1 MDFFDY
7 YIPATLA
14 GQIRP
19 GVFVKIPFKKQT
31 LIGIVHSLKD
41 KTEFAGAKEIIGV
54 AEEYG
59 ELSETQ
65 FALIIWFARYYY
77 YSLGSTA
84 DLIFPAPL
92 KRRVNIREQAP
103 KTPFSNFIKPD
114 KSATALA
121 ARVFNEKNKK
131 YLLFPYNQAKKDG
144 FFVSLCETAVKKQ
157 ETLLILFPQVAKV
170 EAFFHCL
177 PQSVRAATIIFTA
190 DAQAAKAKHWRD
202 WQAVRSGEKRVI
214 LGTRSAVFA
223 PLPERSLVV
232 VDDAH
237 SDDYKQW
244 DQNPRYE
251 VINVA
256 RQLCDLNNGKIILS
270 SVCPRVEDAAMAQKE
285 KYLSITMPAFG
296 STDITIVDIRQ
307 NKDFSLPYV
316 SVALIDGLRELEQS
330 GKRGL
335 IIVNKKGEYGYLV
348 CADCGHEALCPQ
360 CDLPFSVSG
369 SELVCFRC
377 KLKQD
382 MPLVCPECH
391 GANLRKLGAGIEQIE
406 KQLSSLTRAKLI
418 VSTGQN
424 LADSDFNG
432 IGLLAFVYIDSLVF
446 LADFNAN
453 ARLNSFL
460 CEIIYRTRS
469 ASVNLPV
476 ILQTAFPEN
485 TAIVGLRQ
493 GYSQFFN
500 TEMASRQTFNYPPYV
515 TLIKLFYEHHDAKVC
530 ATEANRLHAVL
541 LDKIET
547 AGGRLSAPFW
557 YYAKK
562 VRYRYRQQMALFL
575 PNLSLQA
582 ENELMANVPEYWTI
596 DKNPISLL

>member
-1 MDFFDY
+1 MNFFDY

-65 FALIIWFARYYY
+65 FALMLWFARYYY
-77 YSLGSTA
+77 YSFGSTA

-223 PLPERSLVV
+223 PLPARSLVV

-307 NKDFSLPYV
+307 NKDFSFLEVRPKTGRTHQIRVHLKSISHPVVCDKLYGSKKSNEV
-316 SVALIDGLRELEQS
+316 RDTNYDKKENLGFDRLALHS
-330 GKRGL
+330 
-335 IIVNKKGEYGYLV
+335 
-348 CADCGHEALCPQ
+348 
-360 CDLPFSVSG
+360 
-369 SELVCFRC
+369 
-377 KLKQD
+377 
-382 MPLVCPECH
+382 
-391 GANLRKLGAGIEQIE
+391 
-406 KQLSSLTRAKLI
+406 LS
-418 VSTGQN
+418 
-424 LADSDFNG
+424 
-432 IGLLAFVYIDSLVF
+432 
-446 LADFNAN
+446 
-453 ARLNSFL
+453 
-460 CEIIYRTRS
+460 
-469 ASVNLPV
+469 
-476 ILQTAFPEN
+476 
-485 TAIVGLRQ
+485 
-493 GYSQFFN
+493 
-500 TEMASRQTFNYPPYV
+500 
-515 TLIKLFYEHHDAKVC
+515 IKLE
-530 ATEANRLHAVL
+530 
-541 LDKIET
+541 
-547 AGGRLSAPFW
+547 
-557 YYAKK
+557 
-562 VRYRYRQQMALFL
+562 L
-575 PNLSLQA
+575 PNNAHITIESPLPKEF
-582 ENELMANVPEYWTI
+582 ENALNLFKNV
-596 DKNPISLL
+596 